1 MSGGHPRTLARPEGL
16 VGMRM
21 TATRREL
28 LQLLDELDAPQ
39 DAITLY
45 RDLQPRIN
53 RPFALGTVY
62 RMLREFEQRR
72 LVVAIVGHDGRLLWR
87 LCPAP
92 SLSSVDGDAPVS
104 EWLQAVAAE
113 LGCRLVRR

>member
-1 MSGGHPRTLARPEGL
+1 MSAARSRQPEGL
-16 VGMRM
+16 AGMRM

-28 LQLLDELDAPQ
+28 LQLLQELDAPQ

-87 LCPAP
+87 LCPVP
-92 SLSSVDGDAPVS
+92 SAAGDDAAPVS

-113 LGCRLVRR
+113 LGCRLVRA